1 MNPENLIAL
10 AAGSPLRGDVLNI
23 FGDRILTKISGAETS
38 GAFALMEDL
47 SPPRG
52 GTPLHVHHREDE
64 GFYILEGHYLFEV
77 SGERQE
83 AHSGDFF
90 WVRRGVTHR
99 FLNIS
104 TESGRTLFTVNPAGL
119 ELFFEELA
127 AATAGR
133 PPDPDTLATIFQ
145 KHGLELL
152 GPTLQVD

>member
-1 MNPENLIAL
+1 VNPENLIAL

-90 WVRRGVTHR
+90 WVRREVPHR
-99 FLNIS
+99 FLNIGA
-104 TESGRTLFTVNPAGL
+104 EAGRMLITVSPAGL
-119 ELFFEELA
+119 EVFFEELA
-127 AATAGR
+127 VATAGR
-133 PPDPDTLATIFQ
+133 PRPGDRGSDLPEVWTGAARPAAT
-145 KHGLELL
+145 G
-152 GPTLQVD
+152 